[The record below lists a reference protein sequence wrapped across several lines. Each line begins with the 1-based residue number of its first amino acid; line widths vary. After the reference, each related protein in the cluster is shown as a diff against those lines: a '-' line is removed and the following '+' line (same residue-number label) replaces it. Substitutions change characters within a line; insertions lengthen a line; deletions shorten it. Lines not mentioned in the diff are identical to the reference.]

1 MTISWIFMIELFNT
15 PQAASLWICFA
26 IAVAA
31 SSISITM
38 TQTELFVPLQNIAS
52 KCGHM
57 ISYLFKCFYCM
68 KHWVAILG
76 VAIYQPRIIIS
87 DYILADWTV
96 SLFFTITLSSLVSG
110 LIFKVFV
117 NAMNK
122 KLKEKE
128 VQDVL
133 HK

>member
-1 MTISWIFMIELFNT
+1 
-15 PQAASLWICFA
+15 
-26 IAVAA
+26 
-31 SSISITM
+31 
-38 TQTELFVPLQNIAS
+38 
-52 KCGHM
+52 
-57 ISYLFKCFYCM
+57 M